1 MLILT
6 RKKGQSI
13 VIADDVVVTI
23 VEASGDQVRLGVEA
37 PRHISVHREE
47 VYSQISQENTAARA
61 PDAGLLGRSPGSTAT
76 PATLPPR
83 RPR

>member
-6 RKKGQSI
+6 RKTGQSI
-13 VIADDVVVTI
+13 VIADDVVVTVI
-23 VEASGDQVRLGVEA
+23 EASGDQVRLGVDA

-47 VYSQISQENTAARA
+47 VYSQISRENEAARA
-61 PDAGLLGRSPGSTAT
+61 PDARDLIEGPTSST
-76 PATLPPR
+76 PASLPT